1 MFAPNR
7 SMNMKIHR
15 NLMLVCLLLMASI
28 SYAQSE
34 TIVVGKKADGTDL
47 KAQCYTFP
55 QRVETFSMS
64 DKGDYL
70 CVSFRETT
78 KSGKYLKN
86 KGEIGKSAARYHCS
100 VKKQERRDG
109 KPVYFRYMWTIH
121 WDWS

>member
-47 KAQCYTFP
+47 KVHF
-55 QRVETFSMS
+55 
-64 DKGDYL
+64 
-70 CVSFRETT
+70 
-78 KSGKYLKN
+78 
-86 KGEIGKSAARYHCS
+86 SAAGGNFLH
-100 VKKQERRDG
+100 E
-109 KPVYFRYMWTIH
+109 
-121 WDWS
+121 

>member
-64 DKGDYL
+64 DKAIISAS
-70 CVSFRETT
+70 V
-78 KSGKYLKN
+78 SGKPLK
-86 KGEIGKSAARYHCS
+86 AAS
-100 VKKQERRDG
+100 IEE
-109 KPVYFRYMWTIH
+109 
-121 WDWS
+121 